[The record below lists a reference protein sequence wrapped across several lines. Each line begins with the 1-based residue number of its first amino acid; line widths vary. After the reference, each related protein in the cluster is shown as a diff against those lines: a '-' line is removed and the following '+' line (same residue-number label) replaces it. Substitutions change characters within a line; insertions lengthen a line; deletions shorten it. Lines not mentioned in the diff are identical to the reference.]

1 MRRNFIITF
10 QDLSSEKQDE
20 IVQDIIKSNL
30 DESDFD
36 EIERACNR
44 SWVEFGI
51 EL

>member
-30 DESDFD
+30 DE
-36 EIERACNR
+36 IERACDR